1 MVEGVFPLRRGEK
14 CNKIVGL
21 YLKVLLYNFVGNKNT

>member
-1 MVEGVFPLRRGEK
+1 MVEGVFLSEGEK